1 MKGIY
6 LLLIAFCTIS
16 IAGCKTGNEP
26 QSVLE
31 KFIQAVGK
39 TDFATAQ
46 KFATPESSSMLGL
59 MEMGMKMA
67 PDSTKGK
74 NYDYKQLEYG
84 DTKIEGDK
92 ATIAVKNKT
101 TGETTNYTLKKIGTE
116 WKVAFDKAS
125 MKPGGNQMNS
135 GFNNGSDSTNKIK
148 GSNQEIEDSS
158 QSYIDSLP
166 LK

>member
-1 MKGIY
+1 MKGIF
-6 LLLIAFCTIS
+6 LLLITFCTIT

-26 QSVLE
+26 KSILS
-31 KFIQAVGK
+31 KFVEAVGNK
-39 TDFATAQ
+39 DFATAQ
-46 KFATPESSSMLGL
+46 KYATPESSSMLGL
-59 MEMGMKMA
+59 LEMGMRMA

-74 NYDYKQLEYG
+74 NYDFKQLEYG

-101 TGETTNYTLKKIGTE
+101 SGETTNYTLKKIGTE

-125 MKPGGNQMNS
+125 MKPGGNPMNS
-135 GFNNGSDSTNKIK
+135 GFNKGSDSTKMMNEGK
-148 GSNQEIEDSS
+148 SEVEDSS
-158 QSYIDSLP
+158 DFTLDSLP